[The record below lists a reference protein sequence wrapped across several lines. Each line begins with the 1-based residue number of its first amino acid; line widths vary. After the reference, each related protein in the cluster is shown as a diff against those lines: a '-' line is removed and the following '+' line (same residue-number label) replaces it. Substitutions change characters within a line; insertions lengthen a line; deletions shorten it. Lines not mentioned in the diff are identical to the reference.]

1 MKNTT
6 LSLTEG
12 PIVSNILR
20 FALPLFLANLFQ
32 QLYNMVDALIVG
44 NYLGNAA
51 LAAVSSSGSLIIL
64 LVGFFN
70 GIAVGAGVIIAR
82 YYGAGQM
89 TELKRAIHTTISFG
103 LLCGLALTLIG
114 LLATPFLLQW
124 MKTPSDILPES
135 ILYFR
140 VYFLGSLAFVLYNH
154 FVGILQAVGD
164 SKHPLYYL
172 ILSSILNVCLD
183 FLLIG
188 VFHFGVGAA
197 ALATVLSQLVS
208 ALLCL
213 YRLIRKSPE
222 AYRVSFH
229 ELNLDRFMLKQ
240 IVSNGVPT
248 GGQTSIISIANV
260 FVQSNFN
267 AFGSLAVAGCGIYSK
282 LEGFAFLPVTSF
294 SLALTTFI
302 SQNLGAGRYDRVKKG
317 GFFAVLAGTGLS
329 ELLGVLQ
336 FLLIPALSRLFTHD
350 GEVIAYAVRE
360 AHVSPLFFFLCAF
373 SHCVSGL
380 LRGAGKSAVPMYIM
394 LAFWC
399 GVRVTY
405 ISIIVRFFPVI
416 ESVFWAYP
424 LTWTLST
431 LVFSYYLF
439 RTDWI
444 HGYSKKLSP

>member
-1 MKNTT
+1 MKNHT

-70 GIAVGAGVIIAR
+70 GIAIGAGVIIAR

-89 TELKRAIHTTISFG
+89 TELKRAIHTTITFG

-114 LLATPFLLQW
+114 LLATPFLLRW

-172 ILSSILNVCLD
+172 ILSSFLNVCLD

-197 ALATVLSQLVS
+197 ALATVLS
-208 ALLCL
+208 
-213 YRLIRKSPE
+213 
-222 AYRVSFH
+222 
-229 ELNLDRFMLKQ
+229 
-240 IVSNGVPT
+240 
-248 GGQTSIISIANV
+248 
-260 FVQSNFN
+260 
-267 AFGSLAVAGCGIYSK
+267 
-282 LEGFAFLPVTSF
+282 
-294 SLALTTFI
+294 
-302 SQNLGAGRYDRVKKG
+302 
-317 GFFAVLAGTGLS
+317 
-329 ELLGVLQ
+329 
-336 FLLIPALSRLFTHD
+336 
-350 GEVIAYAVRE
+350 
-360 AHVSPLFFFLCAF
+360 
-373 SHCVSGL
+373 
-380 LRGAGKSAVPMYIM
+380 
-394 LAFWC
+394 
-399 GVRVTY
+399 
-405 ISIIVRFFPVI
+405 
-416 ESVFWAYP
+416 
-424 LTWTLST
+424 
-431 LVFSYYLF
+431 
-439 RTDWI
+439 
-444 HGYSKKLSP
+444 